1 MTGGDLWRIE
11 QRAASGDWLRLS
23 LVSRVVRQEKGE
35 QAHVSSQRVGDH
47 SRNGKNFGGELAR
60 GFSPAGSEVPGAV
73 SGADGRG
80 GGRRGRVDQAGIE
93 RICDGAAGSGD

>member
-1 MTGGDLWRIE
+1 MTDGDLWRSE
-11 QRAASGDWLRLS
+11 QLASSGDWLRLS
-23 LVSRVVRQEKGE
+23 LVYRVVRQEKGE

-47 SRNGKNFGGELAR
+47 SRNGKDFGGQLAS

-73 SGADGRG
+73 GGADGRS
-80 GGRRGRVDQAGIE
+80 GGRRRRVDQAGIE